1 MIEADSACAPQ
12 HRVLFDFEVDFSN
25 GGGMQGQGFRLDIAG
40 EDIDDAAL
48 ADYLVRDMRLLMVG
62 AVRILDK
69 RVIAEAHKRPRIV
82 PVEID
87 AEALALL
94 ASAGLR
100 SADLALGA
108 THLFGIRHDGV
119 LDAAVGI
126 ERCGDDAAL
135 LRSLAVAGA
144 VRSRGLGGELVAHV
158 ERIARDLGLR
168 RLFLLTTD
176 AAGYFA
182 RLGYAEFS
190 REAVPAAV
198 AATAQFASLCPA
210 SAVLMSKP
218 L

>member
-1 MIEADSACAPQ
+1 MSAVDAGRPPQ
-12 HRVLFDFEVDFSN
+12 YRVLFDFEVDFSN

-40 EDIDDAAL
+40 DDIDDAAL

-69 RVIAEAHKRPRIV
+69 RVIAEAHKRPRV
-82 PVEID
+82 AAVDID
-87 AEALALL
+87 AEAEALL
-94 ASAGLR
+94 ASAGLPV
-100 SADLALGA
+100 ADLALSPLR
-108 THLFGIRHDGV
+108 LFGVRRDGV
-119 LDAAVGI
+119 LHGVVGL
-126 ERCGDDAAL
+126 ERVGNDAL
-135 LRSLAVAGA
+135 LRSLAVAAG
-144 VRSRGLGGELVAHV
+144 VRARGLGGELVRHA
-158 ERIARDLGLR
+158 EQAARDAGVR

-182 RLGYAEFS
+182 RHGYSE
-190 REAVPAAV
+190 VPRAAAPPAL

>member
-1 MIEADSACAPQ
+1 MSVVEGASPSQ

-40 EDIDDAAL
+40 QDIDDAAL

-69 RVIAEAHKRPRIV
+69 RIIAEAHKRPRVV
-82 PVEID
+82 PVEAD

-94 ASAGLR
+94 TAAGLPG
-100 SADLALGA
+100 SDLALGA
-108 THLFGIRHDGV
+108 ARLFGIRHDGV
-119 LDAAVGI
+119 LDGVVGV
-126 ERCGDDAAL
+126 ERCGGDAL

-144 VRSRGLGGELVAHV
+144 MRSRGLGRELVAHV
-158 ERIARDLGLR
+158 EGLARGQGVR

-176 AAGYFA
+176 AGGYFA
-182 RLGYAEFS
+182 GLGYVECA
-190 REAVPAAV
+190 RETAPAAV
-198 AATAQFASLCPA
+198 AATTQFASLCPA
-210 SAVLMSKP
+210 SAALMSKS